1 MTARLVFLA
10 ALVGAVAGVATNV
23 LLSVVRRSLNDWRLH
38 RIRVCRACKGLRV
51 IDGHIEFRGEVVE
64 INVPCPVCNPA
75 GKFPRA
81 KVATSPANG

>member
-23 LLSVVRRSLNDWRLH
+23 LLAIIRRRVNDWRLNRL
-38 RIRVCRACKGLRV
+38 RICTACKGLRI
-51 IDGHIEFRGEVVE
+51 IDGHIVHKGEAIE

-75 GKFPRA
+75 GKYPRA
-81 KVATSPANG
+81 KVATSPAK